1 MSEPLIE
8 DIETKLYVE
17 AVVAAFNRAE
27 DLKTKLENLIKLD
40 VEKAKADLQTGIA
53 YFEGEVKRLEGL
65 IHPAVLPLIQ
75 AGVPADQ
82 AINFAK
88 QGVSVED
95 LVNQQRPP
103 TQAEQARNLIVN

>member
-1 MSEPLIE
+1 MDIQE
-8 DIETKLYVE
+8 IETKLHVE

-27 DLKTKLENLIKLD
+27 DLKTKLENLVKLD

-65 IHPAVLPLIQ
+65 IHPAVLPLVQ

-88 QGVSVED
+88 QGVTVEQ
-95 LVNQQRPP
+95 LVAQGGPSNQAQ
-103 TQAEQARNLIVN
+103 QAAKLIVN